1 MAPKRYKDDDSPFTP
16 SGDLEDEST
25 LDEIL
30 MDGDDEDDDDK
41 EYEGEN
47 FADTELPTDDDD
59 DELLDEEI
67 DEKDIK

>member
-30 MDGDDEDDDDK
+30 MDGDDDDSDEDVPEEDLEEEKAVGTAGIALADK
-41 EYEGEN
+41 EE
-47 FADTELPTDDDD
+47 
-59 DELLDEEI
+59 DEEE
-67 DEKDIK
+67 DL